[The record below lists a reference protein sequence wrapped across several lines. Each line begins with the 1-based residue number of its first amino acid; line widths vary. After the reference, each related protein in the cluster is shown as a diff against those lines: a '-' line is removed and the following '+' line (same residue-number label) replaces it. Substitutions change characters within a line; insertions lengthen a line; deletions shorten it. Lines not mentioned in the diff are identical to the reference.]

1 MWPECELN
9 VSSHYGEASTSNAT
23 LQRCKK
29 GTAEGT
35 ECIKL
40 SISSVI
46 QMCPTTSTIIFL
58 LFVIYARFEIVL
70 CQASG
75 VPTSP
80 VGAPGCDPACVRGTC
95 KQAVNS
101 IALYCDCSGTGFRG
115 PLCNT
120 SQSIAP
126 SAGAIASSQTST
138 CSPVCQNGG
147 VCRQEVNSAA
157 YYCDCS
163 RTGFGGVACL
173 AAASPRSPAAAS
185 QAAPT
190 QASPCTPA
198 CQHGGACRQ
207 EVNSAAYYCDCSRTG
222 YKGATCSAP
231 SLASGPSANLSAS
244 TSPCSPPCQHGGLC
258 KQEVNS
264 AAYYCDCSRTGFR
277 GAFCAAQTNASSPG
291 MAIQA
296 VPSNASSCTP
306 ACQNGGACK
315 QAVNSGAF
323 YCDCS
328 RTSYKGATC
337 SALAAYSPA
346 MSAASNVSACSPPC
360 KNGAPASRRSTPA
373 HTTASARARLLR
385 GRTAA

>member
-1 MWPECELN
+1 MRPT
-9 VSSHYGEASTSNAT
+9 ASRS
-23 LQRCKK
+23 
-29 GTAEGT
+29 
-35 ECIKL
+35 
-40 SISSVI
+40 
-46 QMCPTTSTIIFL
+46 L
-58 LFVIYARFEIVL
+58 LLIVL
-70 CQASG
+70 IYIRFHLSLSQAYD
-75 VPTSP
+75 SP
-80 VGAPGCDPACVRGTC
+80 PSASQAPGCDPACVRGTC

-101 IALYCDCSGTGFRG
+101 AALYCDCSGTGFRG

-126 SAGAIASSQTST
+126 SPGAVTPSQTST

-163 RTGFGGVACL
+163 RSGFSGVACTG
-173 AAASPRSPAAAS
+173 AASPRSPAAAS

-198 CQHGGACRQ
+198 CQHGGTCRQ
-207 EVNSAAYYCDCSRTG
+207 ELNSAAYYCDCSRTS

-231 SLASGPSANLSAS
+231 SLASGPSANISAS

-277 GAFCAAQTNASSPG
+277 GAFCAAQTNASSPAT
-291 MAIQA
+291 AIQA
-296 VPSNASSCTP
+296 VPTNASSCTP
-306 ACQNGGACK
+306 ACQNGGTCK
-315 QAVNSGAF
+315 QVVNSGAY

-346 MSAASNVSACSPPC
+346 MSVASNMSACSPPC
-360 KNGAPASRRSTPA
+360 KNGAPCKQEVNSGAYYCKCQG
-373 HTTASARARLLR
+373 TAYTGQDCSIPQ
-385 GRTAA
+385 G

>member
-1 MWPECELN
+1 M
-9 VSSHYGEASTSNAT
+9 EASVD
-23 LQRCKK
+23 RK
-29 GTAEGT
+29 
-35 ECIKL
+35 
-40 SISSVI
+40 
-46 QMCPTTSTIIFL
+46 
-58 LFVIYARFEIVL
+58 
-70 CQASG
+70 
-75 VPTSP
+75 
-80 VGAPGCDPACVRGTC
+80 
-95 KQAVNS
+95 
-101 IALYCDCSGTGFRG
+101 
-115 PLCNT
+115 
-120 SQSIAP
+120 
-126 SAGAIASSQTST
+126 
-138 CSPVCQNGG
+138 
-147 VCRQEVNSAA
+147 
-157 YYCDCS
+157 
-163 RTGFGGVACL
+163 
-173 AAASPRSPAAAS
+173 
-185 QAAPT
+185 
-190 QASPCTPA
+190 
-198 CQHGGACRQ
+198 Q

-360 KNGAPASRRSTPA
+360 KNGAPCKQEVNSGAYYCKCQGTAFTGQDCSIAQGGAPALVGAGAGVQSTDAHGGGQGSSNSSIVWWGILIIALACVAGLVLIGFLGMLLVQQYRSSRTGSF
-373 HTTASARARLLR
+373 ARFREEGKFYNGSPEHNHGIEATRM
-385 GRTAA
+385 